1 MTQYKLQKFTINSN
15 EINKFRQKVFI
26 TPIWMVCHQL
36 KMPLNDHNILQG
48 RNGHL
53 QILADLQGRPIQHKI
68 NKTKIQY

>member
-1 MTQYKLQKFTINSN
+1 
-15 EINKFRQKVFI
+15 
-26 TPIWMVCHQL
+26 MVCHQL